1 MIMKKHCKRF
11 TADRIVENLPGGVL
25 IYKADRDN
33 EQILYAN
40 QEIIH
45 LFDCEDYDDFYKYVK
60 GCFKGC
66 VHPDDYERTEDT
78 IWEHIDNSMLN
89 RDYVIYRI
97 ITKKGIIKEV
107 NDLGRLVIDKKYGD
121 LFYVFMHDL
130 GQKVQT
136 VMNASH

>member
-1 MIMKKHCKRF
+1 MEEL
-11 TADRIVENLPGGVL
+11 T
-25 IYKADRDN
+25 YKQAT
-33 EQILYAN
+33 LA
-40 QEIIH
+40 
-45 LFDCEDYDDFYKYVK
+45 DYDDFYKYVK